1 MKRTIPLL
9 ALLAL
14 AGAVLARTATPAAA
28 AGPSAIAVD
37 KTIWLNTIGYVTTAA
52 EQMPDSLYAYRPTK
66 AVRSFGELVAHVAGS
81 QHMFCAAA
89 TGDKPSAEDDVEKT
103 AMTKAAIL
111 SALKSSTAYCQKAYA
126 MADADALARPVQLF
140 GMKINGMWAV
150 LENTAHDSEHYGNIV
165 TYFRMVGMVP
175 PSSQPAPK

>member
-1 MKRTIPLL
+1 MKRTIPFL

-14 AGAVLARTATPAAA
+14 AAAVLVRSATPVAA
-28 AGPSAIAVD
+28 AGPSAIGVD
-37 KTIWLNTIGYVTTAA
+37 KAIWMSTIGYVTTAA

-66 AVRSFGELVAHVAGS
+66 TVRSFGELVAHVAGS

-89 TGDKPSAEDDVEKT
+89 TGDKSTAEDDIEKT
-103 AMTKAAIL
+103 VTTKAAL
-111 SALKSSTAYCQKAYA
+111 VAALKASTAYCQKAYA
-126 MADADALARPVQLF
+126 LADAEALGRPVEMF
-140 GMKINGMWAV
+140 GMKVNGMFAV
-150 LENTAHDSEHYGNIV
+150 LENTAHDNEHYGNMV